1 MVKAS
6 KSKGRKGR
14 GRLSLIDQMPDECD
28 PIITWAAS
36 ELSDREKTQTDIYA
50 EFVQRCEE
58 LMTAHRGELEFDIP
72 SFSSFNR
79 YSMRQAKMT
88 RRMDETRQIVSALSD
103 GFDAKDSDDLTIIAA
118 ETLKSLIFHMLA
130 DTDAD
135 DADAKDVMHMASA
148 FRQSVQAQSMSSAR
162 RQKVEEFEA
171 KAGKAV
177 EAVAKA
183 RGLTKETSDAILE
196 EFLGVKL

>member
-1 MVKAS
+1 MARSS
-6 KSKGRKGR
+6 KPKGR
-14 GRLSLIDQMPDECD
+14 GRLSLIDQMPDACD
-28 PIITWAAS
+28 AIITWAAA

-58 LMTAHRGELEFDIP
+58 LMAAHRGELEFDIP

-103 GFDAKDSDDLTIIAA
+103 GFDAKDSDDLTIMAA

-130 DTDAD
+130 EADAD
-135 DADAKDVMHMASA
+135 DVDPKDVMHMASA
-148 FRQSVQAQSMSSAR
+148 FRQSVQAQSMSSDR
-162 RQKVEEFEA
+162 RRKIDADFDAKVDD
-171 KAGKAV
+171 AV
-177 EAVAKA
+177 TAVARVK
-183 RGLTKETSDAILE
+183 GLTKETSDAIKAE
-196 EFLGVKL
+196 ILGVAQ

>member
-1 MVKAS
+1 MAKPNTS
-6 KSKGRKGR
+6 KGR

-58 LMTAHRGELEFDIP
+58 LMAAHRGELDFDIP

-79 YSMRQAKMT
+79 YSMRLTKMT

-103 GFDAKDSDDLTIIAA
+103 GFDAKDSDDLTIMAA
-118 ETLKSLIFHMLA
+118 ETLKSLIFHMMA
-130 DTDAD
+130 N
-135 DADAKDVMHMASA
+135 ADAEDVDPKDVMHMASA
-148 FRQSVQAQSMSSAR
+148 FRQSVQAQSMSSDR
-162 RQKVEEFEA
+162 RRKIDDEFKDKV
-171 KAGKAV
+171 GDAV
-177 EAVAKA
+177 TAVAKA
-183 RGLTKETSDAILE
+183 KGLTKETSNAILTE
-196 EFLGVKL
+196 ILGVEL

>member
-1 MVKAS
+1 MAKAS
-6 KSKGRKGR
+6 KPKGPKGR
-14 GRLSLIDQMPDECD
+14 GRLSLIDQMPNECD
-28 PIITWAAS
+28 AIITWAAS
-36 ELSDREKTQTDIYA
+36 ELSDREKSQTDIYA

-58 LMTAHRGELEFDIP
+58 LKAAYGGELDFEIP

-79 YSMRQAKMT
+79 YSMKLAKMT
-88 RRMDETRQIVSALSD
+88 RRMDETRQIVKSLSSGYD
-103 GFDAKDSDDLTIIAA
+103 VKDSDALTVMAA
-118 ETLKSLIFHMLA
+118 ETLKTLVLQISTMA
-130 DTDAD
+130 DPE
-135 DADAKDVMHMASA
+135 DVRPQDLMHIASA